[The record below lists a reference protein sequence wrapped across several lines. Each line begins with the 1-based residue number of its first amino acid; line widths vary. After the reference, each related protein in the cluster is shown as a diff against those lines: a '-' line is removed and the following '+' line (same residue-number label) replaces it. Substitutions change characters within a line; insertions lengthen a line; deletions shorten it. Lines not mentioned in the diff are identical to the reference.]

1 MAAVGAMALGIC
13 AVELWQR
20 GPSGRIVLALLFLC
34 WSFNAKLLV
43 AGPAAILAL
52 RLNFRAERYAAM
64 LTARLV
70 AHVWIFAIA
79 VVTISQLRLLVHAW
93 DFYAAKPAGYGN
105 FEFVLARG
113 VLAIPLCA
121 LAAYFA
127 ILRPRVSPFLQGAVA
142 GLLLAATFVFWDHRP
157 LAQRDAEENRFPAG
171 LAQQIAQRPGEVLW
185 IDGLAEP
192 WFVLGRPQWASP
204 LQGAPIIFSDMLA
217 IEWRRRMQLLICAS
231 RIKKASRHGPIPRAP
246 MCHACRKTECAG
258 SVGARTRPHG
268 SSAPVEHCKAPGV
281 DMTVW
286 PLPKPHFLMTKLDA
300 DYGWRRIDAYGVI
313 ACAKKSA

>member
-1 MAAVGAMALGIC
+1 MAWLMAAVGAMALGIC

-52 RLNFRAERYAAM
+52 LLNFRAERYAAM

-93 DFYAAKPAGYGN
+93 DFYAATPAGYGN

-127 ILRPRVSPFLQGAVA
+127 ILRPRVSHFFKAPSPGFCLPQPSPFGIT
-142 GLLLAATFVFWDHRP
+142 GRLLNATRK
-157 LAQRDAEENRFPAG
+157 R
-171 LAQQIAQRPGEVLW
+171 I
-185 IDGLAEP
+185 
-192 WFVLGRPQWASP
+192 
-204 LQGAPIIFSDMLA
+204 
-217 IEWRRRMQLLICAS
+217 AS
-231 RIKKASRHGPIPRAP
+231 RRDLPSKSRSAQ
-246 MCHACRKTECAG
+246 AECSG
-258 SVGARTRPHG
+258 S
-268 SSAPVEHCKAPGV
+268 
-281 DMTVW
+281 MVW
-286 PLPKPHFLMTKLDA
+286 PSLGLSLAGRNGPHPCRARRLSSRTCLPSNGGA
-300 DYGWRRIDAYGVI
+300 G
-313 ACAKKSA
+313 CSS